1 LFLRLSRS
9 TKKDTAM
16 RSVFALVLLVG
27 LGLAGFAAMQTHQYI
42 SAMQNELAHA
52 RSKANNVEMV
62 NVFLTSRSLRYGE
75 HLMREDVLVAPFPEY
90 AVPQGSYTDL
100 DQLFPNNATHRIVLR
115 AMDPREPLLV
125 SKLTEPGKAAGITS
139 LLSPGKRAFTIAVNQ
154 TSGVAG
160 FLRPGDHVD
169 IFWTGRTANSGEMTQ
184 LIETQVRIIAVNQSA
199 DMDRTASVT
208 DARTV
213 TVEATANQAAALA
226 QAQNSGRLS
235 LALVGIGDNAATGA
249 IEMTQD
255 RLLGIVR
262 EESRVEVAEKC
273 HIRTRRGNE
282 MVLIEIPCT
291 N

>member
-1 LFLRLSRS
+1 
-9 TKKDTAM
+9 M
-16 RSVFALVLLVG
+16 RSVFALVLLLG
-27 LGLAGFAAMQTHQYI
+27 LGLAGFAAMQTHSYI
-42 SAMQNELAHA
+42 SAMQTELAQA
-52 RSKANNVEMV
+52 RAKANNVEMV
-62 NVFLTSRSLRYGE
+62 NVLVTLKDLRYGQNVSRADIA
-75 HLMREDVLVAPFPEY
+75 LAPFPAY
-90 AVPQGSYTDL
+90 AVPEGALTSMD
-100 DQLFPNNATHRIVLR
+100 DMFPAGIDERTVLR
-115 AMDPREPLLV
+115 TMDRLEMVLP
-125 SKLTEPGKAAGITS
+125 SKLTDPGKAASITS
-139 LLSPGKRAFTIAVNQ
+139 HLSPGKRAFTIAVNQ

-169 IFWTGRTANSGEMTQ
+169 IFWTGRSSNSGEITQ
-184 LIETQVRIIAVNQSA
+184 LIDTQVRIIAVNQSA
-199 DMDRTASVT
+199 DMDRRAATT

-213 TVEATANQAAALA
+213 TVEATAEQAAALA

-235 LALVGIGDNAATGA
+235 LALVGADDRTATGS

-262 EESRVEVAEKC
+262 EEQRVEIEKKC